1 MSRRSY
7 ASALDEVLKPL
18 GFHRMGKRWSRLVGS
33 VQEEI
38 DLQVSSI
45 AGTTA
50 NLWTKD
56 VATEDLLREAIPW
69 KRPIGIIQEGY
80 RIGGLMEGNLDRWWK
95 NDPNGPV
102 ELAEA
107 IRLHA
112 PAYFESRRGIEDQ
125 ARYFGRN
132 SPRWGPA
139 PTRIYLA
146 LTLYRMGEFE
156 EANQA
161 LENPP
166 RSLREPWTTQV
177 DSVRAWLQSRKG
189 EADVRSKK

>member
-1 MSRRSY
+1 MSSFDQR
-7 ASALDEVLKPL
+7 P
-18 GFHRMGKRWSRLVGS
+18 
-33 VQEEI
+33 EI

-45 AGTTA
+45 AGITA

-107 IRLHA
+107 LRMHA
-112 PAYFESRRGIEDQ
+112 PPYFEARRSLEDQ
-125 ARYFGRN
+125 ANLFGRKAT
-132 SPRWGPA
+132 RWYWVPN
-139 PTRIYLA
+139 RMYLA
-146 LTLYRMGEFE
+146 LTLYRMGEVE
-156 EANQA
+156 EACRA
-161 LENPP
+161 LSNPP
-166 RSLREPWTTQV
+166 KSLVGTWKDQV
-177 DSVRAWLQSRKG
+177 DSVRDWIGCKEDKA
-189 EADVRSKK
+189 